1 MRRQG
6 IPYTPGEP
14 LPLQPGDVVYSIDKY
29 HYYEIREK
37 KIHGVA
43 VYDDRCCVVLDTE
56 IFDIAT
62 ECSINQLYE
71 VFFPTREDAENWK
84 KKHLTD
90 PPYEIGDC
98 TKWVSPEMYVPEKP
112 FDFGVYVKV
121 QTPEG
126 IIKRTA
132 YYDDGSEYPED
143 KGFWDGTGRR
153 SNKIDNVIAWIDSEH
168 YDKED
173 DEAEEDDE

>member
-14 LPLQPGDVVYSIDKY
+14 LPLQPGDVVYSIDID
-29 HYYEIREK
+29 HYYEIREI

-43 VYDDRCCVVLDTE
+43 VYDDCCCVVLDTE
-56 IFDIAT
+56 IFDIVT
-62 ECSINQLYE
+62 DCNICDLYE
-71 VFFPTREDAENWK
+71 VFFRTREDAENWK

-90 PPYEIGDC
+90 PPYPIEDC
-98 TKWVSPEMYVPEKP
+98 TKWVSPVMYVPQKS
-112 FDFGVYVKV
+112 FYLGVYVKV

-126 IIKRTA
+126 IIKTTA

-143 KGFWDGTGRR
+143 KGFWDGKGRR
-153 SNKIDNVIAWIDSEH
+153 AKKIDNVIAWIDSEQ
-168 YDKED
+168 YD
-173 DEAEEDDE
+173 EEDDDE